1 MIFLEEYRG
10 LLEKTILLQEKPI
23 MMSLLIMSDG
33 ENKTEVLIKDRYL
46 SSYVFRLPD
55 NKYMIHIAGR
65 RNKRNQLVAKHFEIM
80 NPDEYIKI
88 IGAPE

>member
-1 MIFLEEYRG
+1 MEEYRG

-46 SSYVFRLPD
+46 SSYVFSFTG
-55 NKYMIHIAGR
+55 K
-65 RNKRNQLVAKHFEIM
+65 
-80 NPDEYIKI
+80 
-88 IGAPE
+88 

>member
-1 MIFLEEYRG
+1 
-10 LLEKTILLQEKPI
+10 
-23 MMSLLIMSDG
+23 
-33 ENKTEVLIKDRYL
+33 
-46 SSYVFRLPD
+46 
-55 NKYMIHIAGR
+55 MIHIEGR